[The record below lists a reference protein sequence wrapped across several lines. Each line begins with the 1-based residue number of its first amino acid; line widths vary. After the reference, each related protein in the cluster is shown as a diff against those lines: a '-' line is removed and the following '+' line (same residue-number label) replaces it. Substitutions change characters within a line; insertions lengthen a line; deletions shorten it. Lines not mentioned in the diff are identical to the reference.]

1 MDDILLTGETQ
12 EQHLQ
17 NLTAVLERL
26 KTAGVRL
33 KKPKCLFMAKEVE
46 YLGHK
51 VNEAGIHPTGG
62 GRQLIRSKPFR
73 KPPQPHNVTELKWF
87 LELLSYY
94 SKFLPNMST
103 TLSPLYPLFQKNRRW
118 KWHKEQHKAFEQAKL
133 ALQSDTFLVHY
144 HSEKEL
150 PYLEMHLHTDW
161 VQ

>member
-12 EQHLQ
+12 EPHLQ

-26 KTAGVRL
+26 VSARF

-73 KPPQPHNVTELKWF
+73 KPPQPHNVTELK
-87 LELLSYY
+87 
-94 SKFLPNMST
+94 
-103 TLSPLYPLFQKNRRW
+103 
-118 KWHKEQHKAFEQAKL
+118 
-133 ALQSDTFLVHY
+133 
-144 HSEKEL
+144 
-150 PYLEMHLHTDW
+150 
-161 VQ
+161 